1 MHWLWWVQI
10 VADVVLI
17 AAVGMLLMRLKNLGD
32 LPRVASPADLENFI
46 TEAQSLS
53 TEFDRLLGEK
63 RELVA
68 TTLNT
73 LDGRINELQQMSGD
87 AAAQIAAAQKTPP
100 PAAPSA
106 AVSTGQK
113 TGQDKNSLAQFRS
126 KVLELSRQGKKPAD
140 IAEQTGKSRGE
151 VELVLGLS
159 GQA

>member
-68 TTLNT
+68 STLST

-100 PAAPSA
+100 PAAS
-106 AVSTGQK
+106 SLGQK

-140 IAEQTGKSRGE
+140 IAEQTGQSRGE